1 MSHRSEC
8 KTYKTPGRK
17 HRKKIFAIRDG
28 KVSLNKT
35 QKAQNIKGK
44 NDKILFI
51 FNDKFKTFAL
61 QKMPLGKWN
70 ANHWLEEIVK
80 IYVTKELY

>member
-1 MSHRSEC
+1 MGA
-8 KTYKTPGRK
+8 KWIGNVKLTILKY
-17 HRKKIFAIRDG
+17 RKKIFAIRDG

-61 QKMPLGKWN
+61 QKMPLGK
-70 ANHWLEEIVK
+70 
-80 IYVTKELY
+80 

>member
-44 NDKILFI
+44 IGKLTSS
-51 FNDKFKTFAL
+51 KLKTAFQRTL
-61 QKMPLGKWN
+61 
-70 ANHWLEEIVK
+70 
-80 IYVTKELY
+80 IYKKN

>member
-17 HRKKIFAIRDG
+17 HRKKIFAIRGG

-44 NDKILFI
+44 NDKILLFLMI
-51 FNDKFKTFAL
+51 NLKLLLFKRY
-61 QKMPLGKWN
+61 
-70 ANHWLEEIVK
+70 H
-80 IYVTKELY
+80 